1 MNSTTLIPEIF
12 PGSSLFY
19 YALIDIN
26 GRYINCNSF
35 FQEMSNSNDH
45 DNITASFFDLVHSA
59 DRDRLKREVERCI
72 DLPAKATVIELYM
85 QPAGKSAKKVR
96 WELMASPNSITGE
109 YYVQCSGYEL
119 PQERVEINRKADH
132 LQDYFLRQEMFET
145 LLSNSIDVFLLT
157 DASNT
162 ILYCTP
168 NVTKVL
174 GYHPDELIGKNGFLF
189 VHPDDLEA
197 TKIAFQEEY
206 LHPHE
211 NHSADIRFLKKDGSW
226 LWAEAKGK
234 NLFHLPHVNAMLI
247 NLNDISLRKQSEE
260 ALEESELRYKSLFQ
274 QLPMP
279 SLVVSPDYK
288 KIIDVNFSALE
299 KYGYNREEF
308 LQLTV
313 CSLFHEHISPEQMTA
328 VYESGEAFF
337 HTTKNRQR
345 FCAVIQRRVIDYAN
359 MSCILLVVTDVT
371 EALRTQEENQLGY
384 DVSEI
389 LIQPNP
395 LPQNLAAAVKR
406 IREFVKW
413 DLAELWVPN
422 FDEVLIRKK
431 VTDYDEKNP
440 DEKLLQFLEASAELD
455 FTINDFENV
464 PSYKTLKPYW
474 VEQLD
479 SGHSYQ
485 RKNLAVAH
493 GFKSTLAV
501 PIVSS
506 GRVICFLILHSF
518 EQKPYNKAD
527 ANILSVTANLIGAEM
542 EKRKNDL
549 VLEKFFSIS
558 NDILT
563 IAGLDGV
570 FRRVNKAFE
579 KFIGYTQEE
588 ANQIHPL
595 SYVYEDDKPMVLE
608 KLNELKSGT
617 SIPYFE
623 NRVVTKNGE
632 VKWVAWTATVLTKDG
647 MVIASHRDITAQK
660 KAADEIKMSNDRYE
674 LIKKATNEAIWDYD
688 LLSQT
693 ITRSNGYKVL
703 FGYDTDQEHAG
714 LLFWE
719 SKIHPADKERVIQ
732 QFHQFVA
739 QKTIPQWQSTYRFQ
753 RADGSYAF
761 VSDQGYLIFD
771 HLQNPIRIVGSM
783 QDITEEKEFAEKLK
797 ISNERY
803 ELVTKATNE
812 AIWDLDL
819 TTHQLTWSEGY
830 KLLFGHDFTDQ
841 ENGLDFWVENIHPED
856 QKAIV
861 NDFDAFLLQH
871 DNPHWTSEYRF
882 KRKNGSYAYVIDK
895 GYLIFN
901 EQQQPIRM
909 VGAMQD
915 ITEQKHLEREMYQ
928 QEKTRQNQI
937 AQAAVL
943 AQEKERAEIGKEL
956 HDNVSQL
963 LTTTKLYLEMLRQK
977 MDDNPIDLIDRGTK
991 HINTVI
997 KEIRNLSRSLVPASI
1012 DDLGLIASV
1021 NDLVE
1026 SYQALGSMDLTF
1038 TAPPDL
1044 EQGMEASLKLTLY
1057 RIIQEQLNNII
1068 KHANATVVKVQFVK
1082 QDNLIQ
1088 LVVTDNGKGFDI
1100 KTIKKGMGLDNIRNR
1115 AELQNGSA
1123 KIESHPGEGCRLTIQ
1138 IQINH

>member
-1 MNSTTLIPEIF
+1 MNRTTLIPEIF
-12 PGSSLFY
+12 QCSRLFY
-19 YALIDIN
+19 YSLIDYS
-26 GRYINCNSF
+26 GRFITCNDF
-35 FQEMSNSNDH
+35 FLELYKIKKCDFESRL
-45 DNITASFFDLVHSA
+45 FFDLIQPN
-59 DRDRLKREVERCI
+59 DRRRLQKAMDWCYKHPGTSTFIEVI
-72 DLPAKATVIELYM
+72 MLHPNQSTKQA
-85 QPAGKSAKKVR
+85 R
-96 WELMASPNSITGE
+96 WELITVVHSVTGE
-109 YYVQCSGYEL
+109 MCLQCTGYDLE
-119 PQERVEINRKADH
+119 EDINHPIAGTSKQPDLLMRH
-132 LQDYFLRQEMFET
+132 EMLET

-157 DASNT
+157 DKENI

-174 GYHPDELIGKNGFLF
+174 GYHPQELIGRNGFEF
-189 VHPDDLEA
+189 VHPDDLE
-197 TKIAFQEEY
+197 TTIHAFKEEY
-206 LHPHE
+206 DHPHE

-247 NLNDISLRKQSEE
+247 NLNDISLRKKSEE

-274 QLPMP
+274 QLPLP
-279 SLVVSPDYK
+279 SFVVSPDYK
-288 KIIDVNFSALE
+288 SIIDVNFSALE
-299 KYGYNREEF
+299 KYGYTRDEF

-313 CSLFHEHISPEQMTA
+313 CSLFLEQITPDQMAA
-328 VYESGEAFF
+328 VYETGEAFHHKTRNGNIF
-337 HTTKNRQR
+337 S
-345 FCAVIQRRVIDYAN
+345 AVMQRRVIDYAN
-359 MSCILLVVTDVT
+359 MTCVMLVVTDVT
-371 EALRTQEENQLGY
+371 EERRTQEEHQLGY

-389 LIQPNP
+389 LIQPNS
-395 LPQNLAAAVKR
+395 LQQNLATAVKR

-431 VTDYDEKNP
+431 VTDYDEKHP
-440 DEKLLQFLEASAELD
+440 DERLLKFLEASAELA

-474 VEQLD
+474 VEHLET
-479 SGHSYQ
+479 GHSYQ
-485 RKNLAVAH
+485 RRNLAVAH

-501 PIVSS
+501 PVVSS
-506 GRVICFLILHSF
+506 GRVISFLILHSF
-518 EQKPYNKAD
+518 QQRAFNKAD
-527 ANILSVTANLIGAEM
+527 ANLLSVTANLIGAEM

-563 IAGLDGV
+563 ISGLDGV
-570 FRRVNKAFE
+570 FKRVNKAFE
-579 KFIGYTQEE
+579 NFIGYTQEE
-588 ANQIHPL
+588 ANKIDPI
-595 SYVYEDDKPMVLE
+595 SYVYEEDRVKVLE
-608 KLNELKSGT
+608 KLNEMSSGN

-632 VKWVAWTATVLTKDG
+632 IKWVAWTANVLLKEG

-688 LLSQT
+688 LVTQT

-719 SKIHPADKERVIQ
+719 SKLHPADKESVIK
-732 QFHQFVA
+732 QFHDFVV
-739 QKTIPQWQSTYRFQ
+739 QKTIPQWQCSYRFQ

-771 HLQNPIRIVGSM
+771 QLQNPIRIVGSM
-783 QDITEEKEFAEKLK
+783 QDITEENEFAEKLK

-830 KLLFGHDFTDQ
+830 KLLFGHDFNDQ
-841 ENGLDFWVENIHPED
+841 ENGLDFWADNIHPAD
-856 QKAIV
+856 RDRIV
-861 NDFDAFLLQH
+861 TDFDTFLLQH

-882 KRKNGSYAYVIDK
+882 KRKDGSYANVIDK
-895 GYLIFN
+895 GYLIFDLHQN
-901 EQQQPIRM
+901 PIRM
-909 VGAMQD
+909 VGSMQD
-915 ITEQKHLEREMYQ
+915 ITEQKKLEKEFYERE
-928 QEKTRQNQI
+928 KNRQNQI

-963 LTTTKLYLEMLRQK
+963 LTTTKLYLEMLRLK
-977 MDDNPIDLIDRGTK
+977 IDDNPLDLIDRGTR

-1012 DDLGLIASV
+1012 DDLGLVASL
-1021 NDLVE
+1021 NDLIE
-1026 SYQALGSMDLTF
+1026 SYQALGSMDITF

-1044 EQGMEASLKLTLY
+1044 EYTMESSLKLTLY
-1057 RIIQEQLNNII
+1057 RIVQEQINNIV
-1068 KHANATVVKVQFVK
+1068 KHAKATDIRVEFTK
-1082 QDNLIQ
+1082 QENIIQ
-1088 LVVTDNGKGFDI
+1088 LAVSDNGKGFDI
-1100 KTIKKGMGLDNIRNR
+1100 NTIKKGMGLDNIKNR
-1115 AELQNGSA
+1115 AELQNGTAEIISQ
-1123 KIESHPGEGCRLTIQ
+1123 PGKGCRLTIQ
-1138 IQINH
+1138 IPINN

>member
-26 GRYINCNSF
+26 GRYITCNSF
-35 FQEMSNSNDH
+35 FQELSNSNDH
-45 DNITASFFDLVHSA
+45 DNITVSFFDLVHSA

-72 DLPAKATVIELYM
+72 DLPAKPTVIELYM
-85 QPAGKSAKKVR
+85 QPTGKSAKKVR

-109 YYVQCSGYEL
+109 YYVQCTGYNL
-119 PQERVEINRKADH
+119 PQERSEINGKADH

-174 GYHPDELIGKNGFLF
+174 GYHPAELIGKNGFLF

-197 TKIAFQEEY
+197 TKNAFQEEY

-247 NLNDISLRKQSEE
+247 NLNDISLRKKSEE

-274 QLPMP
+274 QLPLP
-279 SLVVSPDYK
+279 SFVVSPDYK
-288 KIIDVNFSALE
+288 NIIDVNVSALE
-299 KYGYNREEF
+299 KYGYTKEEF
-308 LQLTV
+308 LTLSV
-313 CSLFHEHISPEQMTA
+313 CSLFNEHILPEQMTA
-328 VYESGEAFF
+328 VYETGEAFHHKTRNGNIF
-337 HTTKNRQR
+337 S
-345 FCAVIQRRVIDYAN
+345 AVMQRRVIDYAN
-359 MSCILLVVTDVT
+359 MTCVMLVVTDVT
-371 EALRTQEENQLGY
+371 EERRTQEEHQLGY

-389 LIQPNP
+389 LIQPNS
-395 LPQNLAAAVKR
+395 LQQNLATAVKR

-431 VTDYDEKNP
+431 VTDYDEKHP
-440 DEKLLQFLEASAELD
+440 DERLLKFLEASVELA
-455 FTINDFENV
+455 FTITDFENV

-474 VEQLD
+474 VEHLET
-479 SGHSYQ
+479 GHSYQ
-485 RKNLAVAH
+485 RRNLAVAH

-501 PIVSS
+501 PVVSS
-506 GRVICFLILHSF
+506 GRVISFLILHSF
-518 EQKPYNKAD
+518 QQKPFNKAD

-558 NDILT
+558 NDMLT

-570 FRRVNKAFE
+570 FRKVNKAFE
-579 KFIGYTQEE
+579 NFIGYTQEE

-595 SYVYEDDKPMVLE
+595 NYVYEDDKAIVMA
-608 KLNELKSGT
+608 KLKELTNGK

-632 VKWVAWTATVLTKDG
+632 VKWVAWTATALTKEG
-647 MVIASHRDITAQK
+647 MIIASHRDITAQK

-688 LLSQT
+688 LISQT

-703 FGYDTDQEHAG
+703 FGYDTDREHAG

-719 SKIHPADKERVIQ
+719 SKLHPGDKETVIK
-732 QFHQFVA
+732 QFHDFVA
-739 QKTIPQWQSTYRFQ
+739 QKEIPQWQCTYRFQ

-771 HLQNPIRIVGSM
+771 HLQNPVRIVGAM
-783 QDITEEKEFAEKLK
+783 QDISEQKEFAEKLK

-819 TTHQLTWSEGY
+819 ITHQLTWSEGY
-830 KLLFGHDFTDQ
+830 KLLFGHDFNDQ
-841 ENGLDFWVENIHPED
+841 ENEMDFWAENIHPAD
-856 QKAIV
+856 RNRIV
-861 NDFDAFLLQH
+861 TDFDAFLLQH
-871 DNPHWTSEYRF
+871 ENPHWTCEYRF
-882 KRKNGSYAYVIDK
+882 KRKNGTYANVIDK

-901 EQQQPIRM
+901 QQQQPIRM
-909 VGAMQD
+909 VGSMQD
-915 ITEQKHLEREMYQ
+915 ITEQKKLEREYYQ
-928 QEKTRQNQI
+928 REKTRQNQI

-963 LTTTKLYLEMLRQK
+963 LTTTKLYLEMLRLK
-977 MDDNPIDLIDRGTK
+977 LDDNPVDLIDRGTK

-997 KEIRNLSRSLVPASI
+997 KEIRNLSRSLVPGSI
-1012 DDLGLIASV
+1012 DDLGLMAAEMTLLKVIRLWAV
-1021 NDLVE
+1021 CILHL
-1026 SYQALGSMDLTF
+1026 QHHLIWK
-1038 TAPPDL
+1038 
-1044 EQGMEASLKLTLY
+1044 ME
-1057 RIIQEQLNNII
+1057 LNQ
-1068 KHANATVVKVQFVK
+1068 V
-1082 QDNLIQ
+1082 
-1088 LVVTDNGKGFDI
+1088 
-1100 KTIKKGMGLDNIRNR
+1100 
-1115 AELQNGSA
+1115 
-1123 KIESHPGEGCRLTIQ
+1123 
-1138 IQINH
+1138 